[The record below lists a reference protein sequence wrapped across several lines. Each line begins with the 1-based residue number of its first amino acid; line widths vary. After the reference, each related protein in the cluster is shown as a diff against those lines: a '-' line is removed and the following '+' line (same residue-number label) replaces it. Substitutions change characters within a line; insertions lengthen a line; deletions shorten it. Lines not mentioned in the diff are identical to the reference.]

1 MITNFKLYEII
12 KKSPTKKALARDYKI
27 GDYVIC
33 ECKTSF
39 TFPELPELNEFT
51 LNNIGQII
59 DILDI
64 RRRSDIYV
72 VQFDYIPEILRPG
85 FQIKY
90 NKADINKKYEN
101 SITFN
106 REDIKYLSDD
116 KSDLETLIS
125 ANKFNL

>member
-1 MITNFKLYEII
+1 MITNFKIYETI
-12 KKSPTKKALARDYKI
+12 KKSPTKKTLARDYKI

-33 ECKTSF
+33 ESESF
-39 TFPELPELNEFT
+39 NKIPEFNNFI

-72 VQFDYIPEILRPG
+72 VQFDYIPEKLKNG
-85 FQIKY
+85 FQI
-90 NKADINKKYEN
+90 NHSDIDINRIYEN

-106 REDIKYLSDD
+106 REEIKYLSDD
-116 KSDLETLIS
+116 KSDLETLI
-125 ANKFNL
+125 LV